1 MIAKTARRASR
12 FLLTQAPEPAVSL
25 LRRLVAAFGWLT
37 APWRSEPDFIVLG
50 AQRAATTTLYRILS
64 EHPGVVRP
72 TQAKGIG
79 YFDEEHHRG
88 PRWYRSHFPLTRVL
102 RSGGGPR
109 RLTFESRGYYLHHPL
124 SPERIARELPDV
136 RVVAVVRDPV
146 ERAYSAYRHEHA
158 RGFDDLS
165 FAEAVEQETQRLAG
179 EVDRIRADPAY
190 RSHAHRHHAYL
201 TRSQY
206 AEQVHRYVDA
216 LGPERVHV
224 VDAGLLLSEDPGPEL
239 HLLEDFLGLARWQ
252 PAKLEHWNARPSSPL
267 DAELEARLRAHFA
280 PFDEQLATLTGRTP
294 SWVDAA
300 SNGTT
305 RPRP

>member
-1 MIAKTARRASR
+1 MIAKSARRASH
-12 FLLTQAPEPAVSL
+12 LVLTRAPAPVVGL
-25 LRRLVAAFGWLT
+25 LRRLVAAVGWLT

-64 EHPGVVRP
+64 DHPGVVRP

-88 PRWYRSHFPLTRVL
+88 RRWYRSHFPLTRVT
-102 RSGGGPR
+102 RASGDRPR

-124 SPERIARELPDV
+124 APERIARELPGV

-158 RGFDDLS
+158 RGYDDLT
-165 FAEAVEQETQRLAG
+165 FAEAVEQEPARLAG
-179 EVDRIRADPAY
+179 EVERICADPAY
-190 RSHAHRHHAYL
+190 RSHAHRHQAYL

-206 AEQVHRYVDA
+206 SEQVQRYVDA
-216 LGPERVHV
+216 LGADRVHV
-224 VDAGLLLSEDPGPEL
+224 VDAGRLLSADPGPEL

-252 PAKLEHWNARPSSPL
+252 PAEVEHWNARPSSPL
-267 DAELEARLRAHFA
+267 DPGLEARLRAHFA
-280 PFDEQLATLTGRTP
+280 PYDEELARLTGRVP
-294 SWVDAA
+294 SWVDR
-300 SNGTT
+300 T
-305 RPRP
+305 P